1 MRALRPLSDG
11 RAVTALASGAMLL
24 LQATPLQ
31 QAGGGVSWHVAEEI
45 PASPPPATSLCG
57 LDPLLRGPTH
67 CFAAA
72 SHARLCVWSAEPLPA
87 EGGLQ
92 LLTAELAT
100 CLEVRVR
107 VRVGVI
113 VRARVRV
120 SLTLTS
126 TLIP

>member
-72 SHARLCVWSAEPLPA
+72 SHARLHVWSAEPLPA

-92 LLTAELAT
+92 LLAAQLAT
-100 CLEVRVR
+100 CLEVRL
-107 VRVGVI
+107 RVGVI
-113 VRARVRV
+113 VRARARV
-120 SLTLTS
+120 SRTLAS
-126 TLIP
+126 TLP

>member
-1 MRALRPLSDG
+1 
-11 RAVTALASGAMLL
+11 MLL

-72 SHARLCVWSAEPLPA
+72 SHARLHVWSAEPLPA

-92 LLTAELAT
+92 GGLQLLAAQLAT
-100 CLEVRVR
+100 CREVRL
-107 VRVGVI
+107 RVGVI
-113 VRARVRV
+113 VRAKARV
-120 SLTLTS
+120 SRTLAS
-126 TLIP
+126 TLP

>member
-92 LLTAELAT
+92 LLAAELAT
-100 CLEVRVR
+100 CLEVRA
-107 VRVGVI
+107 RVGVI
-113 VRARVRV
+113 VRARARV
-120 SLTLTS
+120 SITLASTLT
-126 TLIP
+126 

>member
-1 MRALRPLSDG
+1 
-11 RAVTALASGAMLL
+11 VTALASGALLL
-24 LQATPLQ
+24 LQATTLQ
-31 QAGGGVSWHVAEEI
+31 QAGGGVSWHVAEEL

-72 SHARLCVWSAEPLPA
+72 SHARLQVWSAEPLPA

-107 VRVGVI
+107 VRVI
-113 VRARVRV
+113 VRTRARV

-126 TLIP
+126 TLP